1 MLPSHLLT
9 EEVVR
14 VRPAASTADPI
25 YGTTWDY
32 GTAASRTVVTG
43 WLQQD
48 QRTETFADGRD
59 VFSQRWLL
67 MTNELDIDANDRIEW
82 DDHPAGT
89 VIFTVDG
96 PAEPASTPRGTD
108 HLEVT
113 LRVMEG

>member
-9 EEVVR
+9 EEVTR
-14 VRPAASTADPI
+14 VRPVASTDA

-32 GTAASRTVVTG
+32 GTAADRLDLDV

-48 QRTETFADGRD
+48 QRAEVFAEGRD
-59 VFSQRWLL
+59 VISQRWLL

-82 DDHPAGT
+82 DDHPTGQ

-96 PAEPASTPRGTD
+96 PAEPASTPRGRD

-113 LRVMEG
+113 LRVVEG

>member
-9 EEVVR
+9 ETITR
-14 VRPAASTADPI
+14 VRPATITDD

-32 GTAASRTVVTG
+32 GTAAGRATLTG

-48 QRTETFADGRD
+48 QRTESFVDGRD
-59 VFSQRWLL
+59 VVSQRWLL

-82 DDHPAGT
+82 DDHPAGQ

-96 PAEPASTPRGTD
+96 PPEPTSTPRGTD

-113 LRVMEG
+113 LRVVEG